1 MLNPIG
7 HPTLDRRR
15 FLFGCAVASLSGC
28 TVATAR
34 PREAERMAEF
44 AMVIR
49 GGRVVDPGQGVD
61 MSVDLAIE
69 DTRVAAIGPN
79 LRGRTVLDAVGCVV
93 APGFIDLHSHAQTV
107 SGHRLQA
114 FDGVTTT
121 LELEAGAIPVAGAYA
136 RASVEGRPLN
146 YGYSA
151 SWAGARIQVLAGD
164 RGNGQTMLAR
174 FADPAWQREA
184 TAAEEDRILGTLET
198 EVGAGALG
206 IGVLVGY
213 APRTSLG
220 EYLRVAQDPLGH
232 QQFVACAMTVGCR
245 HLEFPGRKRQRGRAT
260 SCSGSCLGSKRSQA
274 SIRSWSSF

>member
-1 MLNPIG
+1 
-7 HPTLDRRR
+7 
-15 FLFGCAVASLSGC
+15 
-28 TVATAR
+28 
-34 PREAERMAEF
+34 MAEF

-198 EVGAGALG
+198 
-206 IGVLVGY
+206 
-213 APRTSLG
+213 
-220 EYLRVAQDPLGH
+220 
-232 QQFVACAMTVGCR
+232 
-245 HLEFPGRKRQRGRAT
+245 
-260 SCSGSCLGSKRSQA
+260 
-274 SIRSWSSF
+274 